1 MYTPLYIKTNNSLL
15 ESMIKIDE
23 LISYAK
29 QNDIK
34 SLSITDNTMYGVMD
48 FYHECINN
56 KIKPIIGIEVM
67 YKNNKVLLYAK
78 NYEGYLKLCKIIS
91 TEFKIEVDNNI
102 LVILPYESN
111 HLYNELKEFY
121 TVFQG
126 FSSISERESLKG
138 DNKVF
143 INETLCLTKSDQ
155 EYLRYLDAIRN
166 KKVLLAVDTEYE
178 NKYIYSEEEARIISG
193 NYYENNEKIT
203 DMCNVTIKFNND
215 LLANYP
221 VDDSYEYLKKVCID
235 GLKKKFGNTVDKKY
249 QERLKY
255 ELGII
260 NKMGYSNYFLV
271 VWDYVKYAKENGI
284 LVGPGRGSS
293 AGSLVAYLLDITEA
307 DPLKYDLLFER
318 FLNPERVTMP
328 DIDVDFEATRRYEV
342 IEYCKEKYG
351 EKKVVP
357 IITFQTM
364 ASRQATRDVGKVMG
378 ISLSDIDKICKLI
391 DSRKTLKENLDVV
404 SKELYTKELQKM
416 YKIAMKFEGIK
427 KSVSI
432 HASGVIISN
441 TDLDNIIPLDS
452 TELDSEFNTYLTG
465 YDATYL
471 EKIGLLKMD
480 ILFLRNLTLIDNIL
494 KDIPDLKFSDIP
506 LDDTK
511 AIDMFKHAYTL
522 GIFQFEKDGMR
533 DFLLKLKANN
543 FTDIYNAIAFYRP
556 GPMDSIDS
564 YIKRRNGKEKI
575 DYIVPALEPILK
587 ETLGIIVYQEQI
599 MNIAR
604 VIASYSL
611 GEADILR
618 RAISKK
624 KEDILV
630 KEKDKFISK
639 AIENGYTKEIATK
652 IYDLIFKFASYG
664 FNKSHS
670 IVYAL
675 ISYRMAYLK
684 AHYPYILLK
693 HLLNYVIGDK
703 ENTKNYIY
711 ECKRY
716 GVDVSKPSINKSS
729 LKYEVVGDKLYF
741 PLSNIND
748 ITTSDIN
755 KIIEAR
761 VDGEFNDV
769 YDFFSRCHI
778 SKKTLEKLILVGVFD
793 ELGETRKTLMENLD
807 VLLNYGDVTSYLATE
822 YALKPELKIMDEYPK
837 KTLMTYEFDLLGL
850 YLTDHPVTEYRNRS
864 NMITL
869 DRIPEYFDRY
879 VNVVGIINR
888 LKVTS
893 GEKPVCF
900 ITLSDEITSIDVV
913 MFNDVYE
920 NNKLLNKGNIVSI
933 NGRVQRRFDKYQIV
947 VNSINVL
954 E

>member
-15 ESMIKIDE
+15 TSMIKIEE
-23 LISYAK
+23 LVSFAK
-29 QNDIK
+29 QNGIK

-48 FYHECINN
+48 FYHECIKNN
-56 KIKPIIGIEVM
+56 IKPIIGIEVI
-67 YKNNKVLLYAK
+67 YKNSKILLYAK
-78 NYEGYLKLCKIIS
+78 NYDGYLKLNKIIS
-91 TEFKIEVDNNI
+91 NEFKPEVNNNI

-126 FSSISERESLKG
+126 FSTISERDILKG

-155 EYLRYLDAIRN
+155 EYLRYLTAIRE
-166 KKVLLAVDTEYE
+166 KKVLIAVEEEIE
-178 NKYIYSEEEARIISG
+178 NKYIYLEEEARIISG
-193 NYYENNEKIT
+193 DYFSNNEKIT
-203 DMCNVTIKFNND
+203 SMCNVTFKFDND

-221 VDDSYEYLKKVCID
+221 VDDAYEYLKKVCIE

-307 DPLKYDLLFER
+307 DPMKYDLLFER
-318 FLNPERVTMP
+318 FLNPERVSMP

-342 IEYCKEKYG
+342 IEYCKKKYG
-351 EKKVVP
+351 DKKVVP

-364 ASRQATRDVGKVMG
+364 AARQAIRDVSKVMG
-378 ISLSDIDKICKLI
+378 ISLSDTDKICKLI

-416 YKIAMKFEGIK
+416 YKIAMKFEGMK

-441 TDLDNIIPLDS
+441 TDLDNIIPLDK

-506 LDDTK
+506 LDDKK

-533 DFLLKLKANN
+533 DFLLKLKANS

-564 YIKRRNGKEKI
+564 FIRRRNGKEKI

-587 ETLGIIVYQEQI
+587 ETLGIMVYQEQI
-599 MNIAR
+599 MNVAR
-604 VIASYSL
+604 VVASYTL

-630 KEKDKFISK
+630 KEKDKFINK
-639 AIENGYTKEIATK
+639 AIENGYTKEVAIK

-684 AHYPYILLK
+684 ANYPYIFLK

-716 GVDVSKPSINKSS
+716 GVEVLKPSINNSS
-729 LKYEVVGDKLYF
+729 LKYEVVDNKLYF

-748 ITTSDIN
+748 ITTSDIS
-755 KIIEAR
+755 KILEAR
-761 VDGEFNDV
+761 ENGKFIDI

-778 SKKTLEKLILVGVFD
+778 SKKTLEKLILVGAFD

-807 VLLNYGDVTSYLATE
+807 VLLNYGDVTSYLASE

-837 KTLMTYEFDLLGL
+837 KVLMTNEFDLLGL
-850 YLTDHPVTEYRNRS
+850 YLTNHPVTEYRNRS

-869 DRIPEYFDRY
+869 DKIPDYFDKY

-888 LKVTS
+888 LKVTT
-893 GEKPVCF
+893 GDKPVCF

-933 NGRVQRRFDKYQIV
+933 SGRVQRRFDKYQIV